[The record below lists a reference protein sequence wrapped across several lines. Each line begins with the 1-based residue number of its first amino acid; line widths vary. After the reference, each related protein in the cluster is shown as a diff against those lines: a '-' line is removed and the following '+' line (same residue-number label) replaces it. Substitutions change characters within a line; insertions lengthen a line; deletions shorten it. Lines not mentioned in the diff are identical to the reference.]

1 MLQADAPDSS
11 EDAGP
16 HPGLEPQ
23 VTGTPG
29 TVLPRGTVLGL
40 AESIAHTPAVRTLTV
55 GRRLI
60 LHVVSGM
67 GAVELHYGHTV
78 GPAWGK
84 PWPLKASTQAEM
96 SSKLTSSSG

>member
-1 MLQADAPDSS
+1 MAHRSAARLSSQQRLGEWCEGTSRVMVGMRRSRPAQAPK
-11 EDAGP
+11 
-16 HPGLEPQ
+16 
-23 VTGTPG
+23 
-29 TVLPRGTVLGL
+29 
-40 AESIAHTPAVRTLTV
+40 LTV